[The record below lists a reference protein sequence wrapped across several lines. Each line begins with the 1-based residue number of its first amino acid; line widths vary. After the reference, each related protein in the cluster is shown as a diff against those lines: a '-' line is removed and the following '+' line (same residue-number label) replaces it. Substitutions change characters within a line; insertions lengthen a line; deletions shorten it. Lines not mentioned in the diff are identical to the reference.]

1 MTSKHDLI
9 KESKKMDYF
18 QNNLLMNIYIYI
30 LK

>member
-9 KESKKMDYF
+9 KESKKIDCF

-30 LK
+30 F